1 MEQEKP
7 TGMNETV
14 IDSSDPSTART
25 GSSRLTRS
33 RQDRVIAGVCGG
45 LGHYFN
51 LDPVLVRV
59 GFVALTLAAGAGIL
73 IYILAAIIL
82 PEASLEEDH
91 ARSDVATVSQGR
103 LIFGGLL
110 ILVGAFLLMREI
122 FPWFSDQVIW
132 ATVLIA
138 LGLAVVLKGTQR

>member
-7 TGMNETV
+7 TGMNEPS
-14 IDSSDPSTART
+14 INSSRPSAEHMS
-25 GSSRLTRS
+25 SSRLTRS
-33 RQDRVIAGVCGG
+33 REDRVIAGVCGG
-45 LGHYFN
+45 LGHYLN
-51 LDPVLVRV
+51 IDPVVVRI
-59 GFVALTLAAGAGIL
+59 GFIALTLAAGAGIL
-73 IYILAAIIL
+73 IYVLAAIIL
-82 PEASLEEDH
+82 PEASPEEDR
-91 ARSDVATVSQGR
+91 ARSNVATVSQGR

-110 ILVGAFLLMREI
+110 ILVGAFLLMREV

>member
-7 TGMNETV
+7 TGVNEPSF
-14 IDSSDPSTART
+14 DSSGPSTERT
-25 GSSRLTRS
+25 SSVRLTRS
-33 RQDRVIAGVCGG
+33 RNDRVIAGVCGG

-51 LDPVLVRV
+51 IDPVLVRI

-82 PEASLEEDH
+82 PEATPEEDV
-91 ARSDVATVSQGR
+91 ARSDVTSVSQGR

-110 ILVGAFLLMREI
+110 ILIGAFLLMREI
-122 FPWFSDQVIW
+122 FPWFSDQIIW

-138 LGLAVVLKGTQR
+138 LGLAVVFRGTQR